1 MGYNPNTDP
10 PWMNPRSSFRD
21 PAPTGRQPAQP
32 QSLQHAISLVTIGKP
47 DADGNVWQYQRKQ
60 VKPGGPNSPFKPKTV
75 TYLVNQHGVHFQ
87 DYFQRNF
94 GIDANGKPVNPLD
107 QPNRTLVPP
116 TMPRNTPP
124 PAGHKITTKAQPA
137 HKAVPGTA
145 ALTTDTTPQVPSLGS
160 VKIDPNLIKQVQAA
174 LGGGN
179 STLGLSNITA
189 PKLPSIDPKLFAA
202 TVAKLQ
208 FQPVLDDLQR
218 QQGGVKAILPG
229 QLANLDK
236 WFGAAQAQAS
246 QGAASDT
253 AAYQQARSGASNDAA
268 RIISS
273 LAGGDSGAGYAL
285 AQQAENNNSTLS
297 GQEASQAAINNALK
311 TNIADQL
318 GQAKTSQMN
327 QNGSM
332 LSDLQAKFAE
342 ALAGAG
348 QTAAQGYQQGLKM
361 QSDLASQG
369 LQNDSVVQNMKL
381 AAALAGPQVA
391 GAKLAN
397 IGTAANIENSNVGTA
412 LSVAKAKQDAA
423 TQKIQIEDQ
432 LRNSELQ
439 RRLAQ
444 VGNKT
449 KTLQQNLADPG
460 FKKALHNAIWDG
472 GMVDA
477 EGRMA
482 ANPQRS
488 YQLLIGSLKTSYP
501 NASPAVLASIA
512 RSEVEKAMPSS
523 IYRNKGWKFNGG
535 KFSK

>member
-1 MGYNPNTDP
+1 MPGFAFP
-10 PWMNPRSSFRD
+10 PSQLP
-21 PAPTGRQPAQP
+21 QKQQP
-32 QSLQHAISLVTIGKP
+32 QSMQQALQLVKPGVP
-47 DADGNVWQYQRKQ
+47 DADGNVWQYKRTQ
-60 VKPGGPNSPFKPKTV
+60 VKPGGPNSPFKPKSV

-87 DYFQRNF
+87 DYFQRTF
-94 GIDANGKPVNPLD
+94 GIDANGKPVNPLA
-107 QPNRTLVPP
+107 QPNPTLVPP
-116 TMPRNTPP
+116 NMPRNTPP
-124 PAGHKITTKAQPA
+124 PAGHNITTKAQPA
-137 HKAVPGTA
+137 HKAVPA
-145 ALTTDTTPQVPSLGS
+145 AVAADKTPPGVPGLGS
-160 VKIDPNLIKQVQAA
+160 VKIDPNLVKQVQAA

-179 STLGLSNITA
+179 STLGLGHITA
-189 PKLPSIDPKLFAA
+189 PKLPTIDPKLFAA

-218 QQGGVKAILPG
+218 QQGGVQAILPG

-236 WFGAAQAQAS
+236 WYGAAQNQAS

-285 AQQAENNNSTLS
+285 AQQAENNNSNLS

-369 LQNDSVVQNMKL
+369 LQNNSVVQNMKL
-381 AAALAGPQVA
+381 ASALASPQIA

-397 IGTAANIENSNVGTA
+397 IGTAANIENSNIGTA

-423 TQKIQIEDQ
+423 TQRIQLTDQ
-432 LRNSELQ
+432 LANSKLQ
-439 RRLAQ
+439 RYLALHPAASQ
-444 VGNKT
+444 

-460 FKKALHNAIWDG
+460 FKTALHTSIWQG

-477 EGRMA
+477 DGRMA
-482 ANPQRS
+482 ANPQKS
-488 YQLLIGSLKTSYP
+488 YQLVLGTLRSSYP
-501 NASPAVLASIA
+501 KASPAVLSDLA
-512 RSEVEKAMPSS
+512 RREVERAVPTS
-523 IYRNKGWKFNGG
+523 IYRNKGWKFDGG